1 MVTKTCLLLLRQLD
15 LMLMNKLDQLP
26 SKKILSLF
34 MTCGFPTLSQSK
46 KVFDEILSHQPDIIE
61 FGLPFSDPMAD
72 GPIIQESSK
81 IALKS
86 KITTRQS
93 LNLIAQ
99 LKKKSQKTA
108 FVIMCYLNTV
118 QKYGVQKF
126 IKEIRN
132 IVDGIIIVDLPF
144 EEEKPI
150 KNLLDKNDIHLI
162 KLISPM
168 TDQQRS
174 KRLLKEAKGFVYYI
188 SATGIT
194 GSNKLDYKEIN
205 KNVLALKKQTKIPVL
220 VGFGIKSKKDVL
232 AISKNTKAD
241 GVIIGSALIQKY
253 FDLKMNFTKYII
265 SLRKFI
271 KEVKI

>member
-1 MVTKTCLLLLRQLD
+1 MVTKTCLQLLRQLD
-15 LMLMNKLDQLP
+15 LMLMNKLDHLP
-26 SKKILSLF
+26 SKRILSLF
-34 MTCGFPTLSQSK
+34 MTCGFPTLAQSK

-86 KITTRQS
+86 KITTKQS
-93 LNLIAQ
+93 LNLISQ
-99 LKKKSQKTA
+99 LKKKSEKTA

>member
-1 MVTKTCLLLLRQLD
+1 MVTKTCLQQLRQLD
-15 LMLMNKLDQLP
+15 LMQMNKLDQLP

-81 IALKS
+81 IALKA
-86 KITTRQS
+86 KITTKQS
-93 LNLIAQ
+93 LNLISQ
-99 LKKKSQKTA
+99 LKKKSEKTA

>member
-1 MVTKTCLLLLRQLD
+1 
-15 LMLMNKLDQLP
+15 
-26 SKKILSLF
+26 

-46 KVFDEILSHQPDIIE
+46 KIFNEMLSHQPDIIE

-72 GPIIQESSK
+72 GPIIQEANKLALSSN
-81 IALKS
+81 LS
-86 KITTRQS
+86 TQQS
-93 LNLIAQ
+93 LNLIKE
-99 LKKKSQKTA
+99 LSKSKNNTS

-118 QKYGVQKF
+118 RKFGVDKF
-126 IKEIRN
+126 IKSIKN

-144 EEEKPI
+144 EEESEI
-150 KNLLDKNDIHLI
+150 KKALSKNNIHLI

-168 TDQQRS
+168 TNK
-174 KRLLKEAKGFVYYI
+174 KRAQKLLKGSKGFIYYI

-205 KNVLALKKQTKIPVL
+205 KNVKSLKKISKIPVL

-232 AISKNTKAD
+232 EISKKTNAD

-253 FDLKMNFTKYII
+253 FDLKMDISKYLIA
-265 SLRKFI
+265 LRKFI
-271 KEVKI
+271 KEVKV

>member
-1 MVTKTCLLLLRQLD
+1 MTKTCLQLLRQLD

-46 KVFDEILSHQPDIIE
+46 KVFDEILSHQPDVIE

-86 KITTRQS
+86 KITTKQS
-93 LNLIAQ
+93 LTLISQ
-99 LKKKSQKTA
+99 LKKKSKKTA

-126 IKEIRN
+126 INEIRN
-132 IVDGIIIVDLPF
+132 VVDGIIIVDLPF
-144 EEEKPI
+144 EEEKSI
-150 KNLLDKNDIHLI
+150 KKLLDKNDIHLI

-253 FDLKMNFTKYII
+253 FDLKMNFSKYIL

>member
-1 MVTKTCLLLLRQLD
+1 MNNLD
-15 LMLMNKLDQLP
+15 TLP
-26 SKKILSLF
+26 KKKILSLF

-46 KVFDEILSHQPDIIE
+46 KIFNEMLSHQPDVIE

-72 GPIIQESSK
+72 GPIIQEANKLALSSN
-81 IALKS
+81 LS
-86 KITTRQS
+86 TQQS
-93 LNLIAQ
+93 LNLIKE
-99 LKKKSQKTA
+99 LSKSKNNTS

-118 QKYGVQKF
+118 RKFGVDKF
-126 IKEIRN
+126 IKSIEN

-144 EEEKPI
+144 EEESEI
-150 KNLLDKNDIHLI
+150 KKALSKNNIHLI

-168 TDQQRS
+168 TDK
-174 KRLLKEAKGFVYYI
+174 KRAQKLLKGSKGFIYYI

-205 KNVLALKKQTKIPVL
+205 KNVKSLKKMSKIPVL

-232 AISKNTKAD
+232 EISKKTNAD

-253 FDLKMNFTKYII
+253 FDLKMDINKYLID
-265 SLRKFI
+265 LRKFI
-271 KEVKI
+271 TEVKV